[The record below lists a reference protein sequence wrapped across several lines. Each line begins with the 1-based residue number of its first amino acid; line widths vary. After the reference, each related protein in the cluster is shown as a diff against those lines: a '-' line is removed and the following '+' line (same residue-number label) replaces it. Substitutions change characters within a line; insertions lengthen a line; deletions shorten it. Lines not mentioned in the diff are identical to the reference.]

1 MPCTQ
6 SIGIAILHCI
16 TWTHQ
21 AVWPENE
28 ASVVPKVLVSARK
41 MVGTLGGMN
50 EQLSMREGPS
60 WGRWQSKAKRQ
71 CPGLIHCYPPDKQ
84 LYYIVSKTKIL
95 AIDCNIKFIAFI
107 SKLSALGNGADTM
120 PTSPSRTSSL
130 ARTSMPDFHYQVGSI
145 FFFAA
150 KVGSNLCVLMCL

>member
-1 MPCTQ
+1 MPCTE

-60 WGRWQSKAKRQ
+60 
-71 CPGLIHCYPPDKQ
+71 
-84 LYYIVSKTKIL
+84 
-95 AIDCNIKFIAFI
+95 
-107 SKLSALGNGADTM
+107 
-120 PTSPSRTSSL
+120 
-130 ARTSMPDFHYQVGSI
+130 
-145 FFFAA
+145 
-150 KVGSNLCVLMCL
+150 